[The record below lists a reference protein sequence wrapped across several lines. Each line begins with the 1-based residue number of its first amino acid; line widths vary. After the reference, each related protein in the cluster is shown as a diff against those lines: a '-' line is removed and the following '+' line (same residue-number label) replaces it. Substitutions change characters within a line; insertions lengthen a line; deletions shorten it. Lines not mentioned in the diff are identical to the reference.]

1 MGRTKLGLRRWLKV
15 NRTLLQLL
23 TLQLHSVSKHS
34 FAHLMHIVLGHERHS
49 RKLWTGQFQGLF
61 RPGYGLSREDEHD
74 LHRIW
79 EALRKTLRSPILEAY
94 QLRV

>member
-1 MGRTKLGLRRWLKV
+1 M
-15 NRTLLQLL
+15 QLL

-34 FAHLMHIVLGHERHS
+34 FAHLMHIVSPRTREAFAEALD
-49 RKLWTGQFQGLF
+49 GQFQGLF

-94 QLRV
+94 QPRVSSRQ